1 MTMPNTF
8 QDGTDWQ
15 VSSGPYVTV
24 NAHEANIWPIDDNS
38 ISGTKDAIGTG
49 LHPVVAIGDRAIAT
63 AERANQPTGVV
74 VSYTAGLTTA
84 TGLVRVNVARGM
96 IIKQWVSNVLTYNGG
111 APATFVT
118 APVPGTPVYVDDSDD
133 LSAGVTLSM
142 SPLSTAGT
150 YNPLAGWLW
159 YDQDEYADAG
169 VGGPNATA
177 TFDTSLSN
185 SLVEQEYAVLLK

>member
-1 MTMPNTF
+1 MTMPATF

-24 NAHEANIWPIDDNS
+24 NAHEANIWPIADNS
-38 ISGTKDAIGTG
+38 ISGTKDAIDIG

-63 AERANQPTGVV
+63 ADRASQPTGVV
-74 VSYTAGLTTA
+74 VSFTAGLTTA
-84 TGLVRVNVARGM
+84 TGLVRINIAKGM
-96 IIKQWVSNVLTYNGG
+96 IIKQYVSNVLTYSDG

-159 YDQDEYADAG
+159 YEQDEYADAA
-169 VGGPNATA
+169 VGGPNAAA
-177 TFDTSLSN
+177 TFDTSLPN
-185 SLVEQEYAVLLK
+185 ALTEQSFAILLK